1 MCPSTGPLLQG
12 VLVGSLGLSC
22 VRGANLEGTFGKDS
36 PLATGIPAMPATDV
50 QSEEHRSALLDR
62 LFDKMVTK
70 SLNRS
75 YLVLL
80 PAFIPTHEYVR
91 HFNVNSRDPSEAV
104 RIGSRYRESAGI
116 CAVREK

>member
-1 MCPSTGPLLQG
+1 MNYANSMLSGVRAHRVGVVERKAEMRMLAHTRLTAISNQFTG
-12 VLVGSLGLSC
+12 
-22 VRGANLEGTFGKDS
+22 
-36 PLATGIPAMPATDV
+36 
-50 QSEEHRSALLDR
+50 R

-91 HFNVNSRDPSEAV
+91 HFNVNSRDASEAV
-104 RIGSRYRESAGI
+104 RIGSRYRKSVGI

>member
-1 MCPSTGPLLQG
+1 MNYSNPMLSGVRAHRVSTQDTNAYASPHPLNSHQQP
-12 VLVGSLGLSC
+12 V
-22 VRGANLEGTFGKDS
+22 
-36 PLATGIPAMPATDV
+36 
-50 QSEEHRSALLDR
+50 LLDR

-80 PAFIPTHEYVR
+80 PAFIPTNEYVR
-91 HFNVNSRDPSEAV
+91 HFNVNSRDASEAV
-104 RIGSRYRESAGI
+104 RIGSRYRKSAGI